1 MNQAFPI
8 AARYTHSRGSV
19 GLSAARPVSVH
30 SYIIF
35 RQNGPDVAGVSADA
49 CAIPMG
55 YVIPVAAQ
63 RVLPHDHAYYETSF
77 FLSGHALHKTST
89 YERHVHSGMVIV
101 VPPGAVHAY
110 EYSPGPPV
118 VQINVYFLAEWFLDE
133 IGSFWQEEGLVPLF
147 FSGLLFKKP
156 IFDHIPQ
163 FTVPADV
170 FAQCLAD
177 LDDILV
183 EFKRDNSSMAFVK
196 SSFLRFLVRLSRAY
210 VQEEPSYAFLP
221 FRNEVMTAIAHIE
234 RAIEQGE
241 PFHVAE
247 TAHMLG
253 ISNEH
258 FSRLFRSAT
267 GWSPLDY
274 FQRRRVQKASRLLL
288 EHRVSITKAAHAMG
302 YFDSSHFC
310 HKFRRYLGMTPRE
323 FRKRYGTHGAGL
335 DHNAQVS
342 PFQEETAGPLP
353 NPADPE

>member
-1 MNQAFPI
+1 MNQASPI
-8 AARYTHSRGSV
+8 EARYTHSRGSV
-19 GLSAARPVSVH
+19 GLSAAHPVSVR

-35 RQNGPDVAGVSADA
+35 KQDGPDVVGGSADTYG
-49 CAIPMG
+49 IPMG
-55 YVIPVAAQ
+55 YVIPVAAE
-63 RVLPHDHAYYETSF
+63 RVLPHDHAYYETSL

-89 YERHVHSGMVIV
+89 YERDVQSGMVIV
-101 VPPGAVHAY
+101 VPPGAVHAF
-110 EYSPGPPV
+110 EYFPGPPV

-156 IFDHIPQ
+156 VFDHVPQ
-163 FTVPADV
+163 FKVPADV
-170 FAQCLAD
+170 FAQCLSD

-183 EFKRDNSSMAFVK
+183 EFKHENSSMAFVK

-221 FRNEVMTAIAHIE
+221 FRDEVMTAIAHIE

-247 TAHMLG
+247 TAHKLG
-253 ISNEH
+253 VSKEH

-288 EHRVSITKAAHAMG
+288 DHRVSITNVVHAMG

-323 FRKRYGTHGAGL
+323 FRKRYGTHGPSL
-335 DHNAQVS
+335 NHNTEVS
-342 PFQEETAGPLP
+342 PFQHQTPGP
-353 NPADPE
+353 DPYSVEAE